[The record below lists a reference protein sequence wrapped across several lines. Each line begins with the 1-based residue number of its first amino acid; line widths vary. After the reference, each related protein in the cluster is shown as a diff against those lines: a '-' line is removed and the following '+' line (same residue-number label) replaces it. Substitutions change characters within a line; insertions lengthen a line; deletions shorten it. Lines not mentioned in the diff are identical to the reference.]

1 MDSLY
6 LLQFACLIFM
16 LINALI
22 LGISRLHVQWLN
34 KRYEQSRWMI
44 FAAMIGL
51 GIQYALQMYFG
62 FRAMG
67 EDIGTIINLLVY
79 TPCFTLIAMGIYN
92 VETTE
97 SNRKKINLVCSS
109 FFAAI
114 IAVLGLSFYLK
125 DGWHIGPWIYVLL
138 TLFMGNVVYCIYMI
152 VVQIRK
158 RRKMLEMMAATDMLP
173 YVRYTHAGVLLL
185 FFNALVIPFAML
197 STTLLYIVGPF
208 GLITV
213 IFFNLSYA
221 ALANNYIPTENLLIR
236 EEENTAMKLKK
247 GSDIKTSEEQYA
259 IATDETEPIVQ
270 ISEGRSIFIQKTLDA
285 WCAQVGYKDSS
296 TNMLTLSH
304 SLNMPKNELTQFF
317 DQCLKTTFRIWLSD
331 IRFHAAKKMMQ
342 EYPEYNNDIISVECG
357 FTSRTQL
364 YRLFKTKEGC
374 TPTVWRA
381 KNVEITK

>member
-97 SNRKKINLVCSS
+97 SNRKKMNQVCSS

-114 IAVLGLSFYLK
+114 IAVLGLCVYLK

-138 TLFMGNVVYCIYMI
+138 TLFMGNVVYCIYMTE
-152 VVQIRK
+152 VSQVNKYQ
-158 RRKMLEMMAATDMLP
+158 
-173 YVRYTHAGVLLL
+173 
-185 FFNALVIPFAML
+185 
-197 STTLLYIVGPF
+197 
-208 GLITV
+208 
-213 IFFNLSYA
+213 
-221 ALANNYIPTENLLIR
+221 LA
-236 EEENTAMKLKK
+236 
-247 GSDIKTSEEQYA
+247 
-259 IATDETEPIVQ
+259 
-270 ISEGRSIFIQKTLDA
+270 
-285 WCAQVGYKDSS
+285 
-296 TNMLTLSH
+296 
-304 SLNMPKNELTQFF
+304 
-317 DQCLKTTFRIWLSD
+317 CL
-331 IRFHAAKKMMQ
+331 
-342 EYPEYNNDIISVECG
+342 
-357 FTSRTQL
+357 
-364 YRLFKTKEGC
+364 
-374 TPTVWRA
+374 
-381 KNVEITK
+381 